1 MTILS
6 FSTLLKEL
14 QLPPLASPIIRL
26 ATTAA
31 RDTSLIPHHALQDS
45 LVVGWFSPLSL
56 QTNHSTGFLHFLA
69 PQCVWCSKLTNFHMF
84 HVQVQIED
92 QFWVLGA
99 DILLDLYIIGRD
111 GSDWRPQTH
120 LINRHFSSYPAM
132 GLEKNQREK
141 LDAFSRGERKNWSS
155 GDCRV

>member
-111 GSDWRPQTH
+111 GSDWRPQTEPH
-120 LINRHFSSYPAM
+120 KPSLLQLSSH
-132 GLEKNQREK
+132 GSREK
-141 LDAFSRGERKNWSS
+141 SKRETGCIFKRGEKKLEQWWL
-155 GDCRV
+155 